1 MSQLMRILMQA
12 DIAKCGAIDATK
24 LDENNVLVIRFVE
37 EKSLRDLSDKNRRIC
52 CASSVAAPLPC
63 PLGSAEMEG

>member
-24 LDENNVLVIRFVE
+24 LDENNVLVIRF
-37 EKSLRDLSDKNRRIC
+37 
-52 CASSVAAPLPC
+52 PL
-63 PLGSAEMEG
+63 LNHH